1 MEDIKILKSL
11 PLFEDLD
18 QMELIQVAK
27 EVKTRKLKKG
37 TIVIEEGSEEGSL
50 FIIKKGKVV
59 VYRLDRKGNK
69 KILGKFESG
78 QWFGEVSLI
87 DHLPRSA
94 SCVLEEDSEIL
105 EIPKEAFHKIMD
117 SSIEMKAKLQK
128 KLLEDLCK
136 KLRRSND
143 YLLLVE

>member
-1 MEDIKILKSL
+1 MEDIKLLKSI
-11 PLFEDLD
+11 PLFKDLT

-27 EVKTRKLKKG
+27 EVKNKKLPKG

-50 FIIKKGKVV
+50 FILKSGFAK
-59 VYRLDRKGNK
+59 VYRIDQKGRKK
-69 KILGKFESG
+69 VLGKFEKG

-94 SCVLEEDSEIL
+94 SCVLEEDSELL
-105 EIPKEAFHKIMD
+105 EIAKESFHKLMEE
-117 SSIEMKAKLQK
+117 SLELKAKLQQ

-143 YLLLVE
+143 FLLLTE

>member
-1 MEDIKILKSL
+1 MEDIKLLKSI
-11 PLFEDLD
+11 PLFKDLT

-27 EVKTRKLKKG
+27 EVKNKKLPKG

-50 FIIKKGKVV
+50 FILKSGSAK
-59 VYRLDRKGNK
+59 VYRIDQKGRK
-69 KILGKFESG
+69 KILGKFEKG

-94 SCVLEEDSEIL
+94 SCILEEDSELL
-105 EIPKEAFHKIMD
+105 EITKESFHKLMEE
-117 SSIEMKAKLQK
+117 SLELKAKLQQ

-143 YLLLVE
+143 FLLLTE